1 MSKHLETHLKNE
13 ELYKRITSYTEV
25 DEAKAVGLYPYFRPI
40 EETHTNEV
48 YINGKKYLMLGSNA
62 YLGLTN
68 DPRVIE
74 AAVEATRKFGT
85 GNAGSR
91 FLNGTLKIHEELEEK
106 LAKFVNKEAALLT
119 STGYMAN
126 LVAIA
131 GLLGPGDA
139 VITDKLDHASIIDA
153 CKQSGAKMYRFAHN
167 NIEHLKRVLEKVEEK
182 AKLVV
187 VDGVFSMEGDIADLP
202 NIVEVCKKYNA
213 WIMVD
218 DAHGMGVLGGKYG
231 QGTVHHFGLDDE
243 VDIIMSTF
251 SKSFAS
257 IGGFVAGSERLI
269 NYLKHKARALIFSAS
284 PSPATVGTV
293 SKVIDIIYE
302 EPYRIERLWQITHK
316 MLKAFKEM
324 GYDTGTSCTPII
336 PLKINNFEKTLKF
349 WRALSD
355 EGIFVNPVLPPA
367 VPPSETIIRTSYMA
381 THTDEQLDWALTIF
395 EKHGKALGI
404 VNSHAKVDS
413 V

>member
-1 MSKHLETHLKNE
+1 MSRGLEVHLKNE
-13 ELYKRITSYTEV
+13 ELYNRIISFRDA
-25 DEAKAVGLYPYFRPI
+25 DEAKSMGLYPYFRPI
-40 EETHTNEV
+40 ESSQDTEV

-62 YLGLTN
+62 YLGLTT

-74 AAVEATRKFGT
+74 AAVEAIRKYGT

-153 CKQSGAKMYRFAHN
+153 CRLSGAKMYRFVHN
-167 NIEHLKRVLEKVEEK
+167 NVDHLRKVLSKVEEK
-182 AKLVV
+182 ARLVV
-187 VDGVFSMEGDIADLP
+187 VDGVFSMEGDIANLP
-202 NIVEVCKKYNA
+202 EIVKVCKEYNA

-231 QGTVHHFGLDDE
+231 QGTAHHFRLDDE

-284 PSPATVGTV
+284 PTPATVATV
-293 SKVIDIIYE
+293 SKAIDIIYE
-302 EPYRIERLWQITHK
+302 EPERIERLWKITNK
-316 MLKAFKEM
+316 MLKAFKDM
-324 GYDTGTSCTPII
+324 GFDTGSACTPII
-336 PLKINNFEKTLKF
+336 PLKVNNFEKTLKF
-349 WRALSD
+349 WKALSD

-381 THTDEQLDWALTIF
+381 THTDEQLDWALTVF
-395 EKHGKALGI
+395 EKHGKALNI
-404 VNSHAKVDS
+404 IN
-413 V
+413 

>member
-1 MSKHLETHLKNE
+1 MNSKDLETHLKNE
-13 ELYKRITSYTEV
+13 TLYKRVVEFRDADEV
-25 DEAKAVGLYPYFRPI
+25 KAAGYYPYFRPI
-40 EETHTNEV
+40 ESSQDTEV
-48 YINGKKYLMLGSNA
+48 CINGKKYLMLGSNA
-62 YLGLTN
+62 YLGLTV

-74 AAVEATRKFGT
+74 AAVEATKKYGT

-106 LAKFVNKEAALLT
+106 LAKFVNKEAALLA

-153 CKQSGAKMYRFAHN
+153 CRLSGAKMYRFAHN
-167 NIEHLKRVLEKVEEK
+167 NIDHLKRVLEKVEEK

-202 NIVEVCKKYNA
+202 NIVKVCKEYGA

-231 QGTVHHFGLDDE
+231 QGTVHHFGLDHE

-284 PSPATVGTV
+284 PTPATVATV

-302 EPYRIERLWQITHK
+302 EPQRIERLWKITNK
-316 MLKAFKEM
+316 MLNAFKNL
-324 GYDTGTSCTPII
+324 GFDTGTSCTPII
-336 PLKINNFEKTLKF
+336 PLKVNDLDKTLKF
-349 WRALSD
+349 WKALSE

-381 THTDEQLDWALTIF
+381 THTDEQLDWALSVF
-395 EKHGKALGI
+395 EKHARNIGI
-404 VNSHAKVDS
+404 IQ
-413 V
+413 

>member
-1 MSKHLETHLKNE
+1 MSKDLEAHKKNE
-13 ELYKRITSYTEV
+13 ELYNRIISYREV

-40 EETHTNEV
+40 ESSQDTEV

-62 YLGLTN
+62 YLGLTT

-74 AAVEATRKFGT
+74 AAAEAVRKYGT

-91 FLNGTLKIHEELEEK
+91 FLNGTLKIHEELEQK
-106 LAKFVNKEAALLT
+106 LARFVNKEAALLA

-153 CKQSGAKMYRFAHN
+153 CKMSGAKMYRFAHN
-167 NIEHLKRVLEKVEEK
+167 NIDHLRRVLERVEEK
-182 AKLVV
+182 AKMVV

-202 NIVEVCKKYNA
+202 NIVKVCKEYGA
-213 WIMVD
+213 WVMVD

-231 QGTVHHFGLDDE
+231 QGTVHHFGLDEE

-284 PSPATVGTV
+284 PTPATVATV
-293 SKVIDIIYE
+293 SKAIDIIYE
-302 EPYRIERLWQITHK
+302 EPERIERLWKITHK

-324 GYDTGTSCTPII
+324 GFDTGTSCTPII
-336 PLKINNFEKTLKF
+336 PLKINNLEKTLKF
-349 WRALSD
+349 WKLLSD
-355 EGIFVNPVLPPA
+355 DGIFVNPVLPPA

-395 EKHGKALGI
+395 ERHGKALGI
-404 VNSHAKVDS
+404 I
-413 V
+413 

>member
-1 MSKHLETHLKNE
+1 MSKDLETHRKND
-13 ELYKRITSYTEV
+13 ELYRRIISYREV

-40 EETHTNEV
+40 ESSQDTEV
-48 YINGKKYLMLGSNA
+48 FINGKKYLMLGSNA
-62 YLGLTN
+62 YLGLTT

-74 AAVEATRKFGT
+74 SAVEAIRKYGT

-91 FLNGTLKIHEELEEK
+91 FLNGTLKIHEELEQK
-106 LAKFVNKEAALLT
+106 LAKFVNKESALLT

-153 CKQSGAKMYRFAHN
+153 CRMSGAKMYRFAHN
-167 NIEHLKRVLEKVEEK
+167 NIDHLRRVLEKVEEK

-202 NIVEVCKKYNA
+202 NIVKVCKEYGA

-284 PSPATVGTV
+284 PTPATVATV
-293 SKVIDIIYE
+293 SKAIDIIYE
-302 EPYRIERLWQITHK
+302 EPERIERLWKITHK
-316 MLKAFKEM
+316 MMKAFKEL
-324 GYDTGTSCTPII
+324 GFDTGTSCTPII

-355 EGIFVNPVLPPA
+355 DGIFVNPVLPPA

-381 THTDEQLDWALTIF
+381 THKDEQLDWALTIF

-404 VNSHAKVDS
+404 I
-413 V
+413 

>member
-1 MSKHLETHLKNE
+1 MSKDLEAHKKNE
-13 ELYKRITSYTEV
+13 ELLNRILSFKDA
-25 DEAKAVGLYPYFRPI
+25 DEARAVGLYPYFRPI
-40 EETHTNEV
+40 ESSQDTEV

-62 YLGLTN
+62 YLGLTT

-74 AAVEATRKFGT
+74 AAVEATRKYGT

-91 FLNGTLKIHEELEEK
+91 FLNGTLKIHEELEQK
-106 LAKFVNKEAALLT
+106 LAKFVNKEAALLA

-153 CKQSGAKMYRFAHN
+153 CRLSGAKMYRFAHN
-167 NIEHLKRVLEKVEEK
+167 NIDHLRKVLEKVEEK

-202 NIVEVCKKYNA
+202 NIVKVCKEYNA

-231 QGTVHHFGLDDE
+231 QGTVHHFGLDEE

-284 PSPATVGTV
+284 PTPATVATV

-302 EPYRIERLWQITHK
+302 EPERIERLWKITNK

-324 GYDTGTSCTPII
+324 GFDTGTACTPII
-336 PLKINNFEKTLKF
+336 PLKINDFEKTLKF
-349 WRALSD
+349 WKALSE

-381 THTDEQLDWALTIF
+381 THTDQQLDWALSIF
-395 EKHGKALGI
+395 EKYGKALGI
-404 VNSHAKVDS
+404 LKN
-413 V
+413 

>member
-1 MSKHLETHLKNE
+1 MTSKDLETHLKNE
-13 ELYKRITSYTEV
+13 VLYKRIVEFRDA
-25 DEAKAVGLYPYFRPI
+25 DEAREAGLYPYFRPI
-40 EETHTNEV
+40 ESSQDTEV

-62 YLGLTN
+62 YLGLTV

-74 AAVEATRKFGT
+74 AAVEATKKYGT

-91 FLNGTLKIHEELEEK
+91 FLNGTLKIHEELEQK

-153 CKQSGAKMYRFAHN
+153 CRLSGAKMYRFAHN
-167 NIEHLKRVLEKVEEK
+167 NVEHLRRVLEKVEEK

-202 NIVEVCKKYNA
+202 NIVKVCKEYGA

-231 QGTVHHFGLDDE
+231 QGTVHHFGLDEE

-284 PSPATVGTV
+284 PTPATVATV

-302 EPYRIERLWQITHK
+302 EPERIERLWEITHK
-316 MLKAFKEM
+316 MINAFKNM
-324 GYDTGTSCTPII
+324 GFDIGTACTPII
-336 PLKINNFEKTLKF
+336 PLKINDYEKTLKF
-349 WRALSD
+349 WKALSED
-355 EGIFVNPVLPPA
+355 GIFVNPVLPPA

-381 THTDEQLDWALTIF
+381 THTDEQLDWALSIF
-395 EKHGKALGI
+395 EKHGKKLGI
-404 VNSHAKVDS
+404 IQ
-413 V
+413 